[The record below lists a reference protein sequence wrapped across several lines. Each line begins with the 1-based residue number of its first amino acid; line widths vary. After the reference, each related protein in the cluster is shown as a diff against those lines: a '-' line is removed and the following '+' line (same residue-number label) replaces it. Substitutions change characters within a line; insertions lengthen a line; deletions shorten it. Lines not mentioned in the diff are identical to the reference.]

1 MSVDAKY
8 KTTAT
13 ASGGGRDGKTA
24 LADGTMSFDLV
35 IPKELGGPGGAG
47 ANPEKLFALGY
58 SACFLS
64 AMRTASLRTKIKRPE
79 GSTVTATIG
88 VGPRSEGGLASPPSL
103 TSICPGYQRRTPGCW
118 LRPPTRPAPIRTQS
132 RPAWISRRP
141 HVHDGTIPCAALTAQ
156 SYPRWHG
163 RMLDFGTVR
172 RTAQ

>member
-8 KTTAT
+8 HTAAT
-13 ASGGGRDGKTA
+13 ASGGGRDGRTA

-64 AMRTASLRTKIKRPE
+64 AMRTASARTKIKRPE

-88 VGPRSEGGLASPPSL
+88 IGPRSEGGFGITAALDVFLPGLLEADAKTL
-103 TSICPGYQRRTPGCW
+103 VEATHEICPYSNAIKASVDVKIT
-118 LRPPTRPAPIRTQS
+118 TRS
-132 RPAWISRRP
+132 
-141 HVHDGTIPCAALTAQ
+141 
-156 SYPRWHG
+156 
-163 RMLDFGTVR
+163 
-172 RTAQ
+172 